1 MSDPA
6 SMIKMRPLRIMK
18 FGGTSVG
25 DASSIRR
32 VAEIVRNAADESD
45 LVVVVSAMAGV
56 TNKLIEAAARSEAGD
71 LSAAEAIFAAL
82 RAQHDSA
89 LNSLVQCPG
98 PRTAIHSKMQDCYEQ
113 GEQLCKRGQSLRELS
128 LKDRD
133 LISSLGERL
142 CAPLVAAALTASGVE
157 SEAID
162 ATEIVVTDSCHGA
175 ANPCVDATRERCQER
190 IEKLLQ
196 QGIVPVVTGF
206 IGATSEGVLTTL
218 GRGGSDYSATILG
231 AALGADEVIIW
242 TDVDGLMTADPRT
255 VAEACT
261 IPEISYR
268 EAAELARFGA
278 KVLHPKTLRA
288 LTQCGIPLWI
298 RNTFAPHLPGTRIT
312 PAGPAI
318 PGVVKGLTAMLRC
331 EAAQEPGH
339 KSEEED
345 ATLDATAAI
354 LTVVGTDI
362 HGTGAAARMLG
373 ALSLA
378 QVNVVAMFE
387 GAHGCSLSVVIARTD
402 KTTALAA
409 LHREFQLGETL
420 WPALSA
426 ASPAVATAAPYYQSE
441 PAPADGD

>member
-1 MSDPA
+1 MSDQ
-6 SMIKMRPLRIMK
+6 SLMIKIRPLQILK

-45 LVVVVSAMAGV
+45 LVVVVSAMSGV
-56 TNKLIEAAARSEAGD
+56 TNSLLEAAARAEAGD
-71 LSAAEAIFAAL
+71 LTAARAIFMAL
-82 RAQHDSA
+82 RVQHESA
-89 LNSLVQCPG
+89 LNSLVQCPEQ
-98 PRTAIHSKMQDCYEQ
+98 RTAIHSKMQDCYEQ
-113 GEQLCKRGQSLRELS
+113 GERLCKRAEALRELS
-128 LKDRD
+128 LRDRD

-142 CAPLVAAALTASGVE
+142 SAPLVAAALMAYAVR
-157 SEAID
+157 SEAIE
-162 ATEIVVTDSCHGA
+162 ATEIIITDSCHGA
-175 ANPCVDATRERCQER
+175 ANPCMDATRERCAGRVDE
-190 IEKLLQ
+190 LLE
-196 QGIVPVVTGF
+196 QGIVPVITGF
-206 IGATSEGVLTTL
+206 IGATPDGVLTTL

-242 TDVDGLMTADPRT
+242 TDVNGLMTADPRV

-312 PAGPAI
+312 PAGPVI
-318 PGVVKGLTAMLRC
+318 QGGVKGLTAMVHC
-331 EAAQEPGH
+331 EAAGEPGH
-339 KSEEED
+339 RNAED
-345 ATLDATAAI
+345 ITHDPSAAI
-354 LTVVGTDI
+354 VTAVGMDI
-362 HGTGAAARMLG
+362 RSTEAAARMLG

-387 GAHGCSLSVVIARTD
+387 GASGCSVSVVVGGKD
-402 KTTALAA
+402 KTAALVT
-409 LHREFQLGETL
+409 LHREFQLGEL
-420 WPALSA
+420 SWPALSA

-441 PAPADGD
+441 PAPAEGD

>member
-1 MSDPA
+1 MSDQA
-6 SMIKMRPLRIMK
+6 SMTKMRPLQIMK

-25 DASSIRR
+25 DASCIRR
-32 VAEIVRNAADESD
+32 VAEIVRNAAHESD
-45 LVVVVSAMAGV
+45 LVVVVSAMSGV

-71 LSAAEAIFAAL
+71 LRAAQAIFTAL

-89 LNSLVQCPG
+89 LHTLVQCPEQ
-98 PRTAIHSKMQDCYEQ
+98 RRAIRNKMQNCYEQ
-113 GEQLCKRGQSLRELS
+113 GQQLCKRAEALRELS
-128 LKDRD
+128 LRD
-133 LISSLGERL
+133 HDSISSLGERL
-142 CAPLVAAALTASGVE
+142 CAPLVAAALIAYEVR

-175 ANPCVDATRERCQER
+175 ANPSVDSTRERCQGRMDE
-190 IEKLLQ
+190 LLQ

-206 IGATSEGVLTTL
+206 IGATPEGVLTTL

-242 TDVDGLMTADPRT
+242 TDVNGLMTADPR
-255 VAEACT
+255 VVDKACT

-268 EAAELARFGA
+268 EAAELAHFGA

-298 RNTFAPHLPGTRIT
+298 RNTFAPHLAGTKIT

-318 PGVVKGLTAMLRC
+318 HGGVKGLTAMLRC
-331 EAAQEPGH
+331 EVTQDPAH
-339 KSEEED
+339 KRGED
-345 ATLDATAAI
+345 IALDSTAAI
-354 LTVVGTDI
+354 VTIVGMDVRSTE
-362 HGTGAAARMLG
+362 AAARMLG

-387 GAHGCSLSVVIARTD
+387 GASGCSVSVVVAGKD
-402 KTTALAA
+402 KTAA
-409 LHREFQLGETL
+409 LVALHHEFQLGKVS

-426 ASPAVATAAPYYQSE
+426 ASPAVATAALYYQSE

>member
-1 MSDPA
+1 
-6 SMIKMRPLRIMK
+6 MK

-25 DASSIRR
+25 DASCIRR
-32 VAEIVRNAADESD
+32 VTAIVRNAALESD
-45 LVVVVSAMAGV
+45 LVVVVSAMSGV
-56 TNKLIEAAARSEAGD
+56 TNKLIEAAERSEAGD
-71 LSAAEAIFAAL
+71 LSAAQAIFTAL

-89 LNSLVQCPG
+89 LHILIQSPEQRRAVL
-98 PRTAIHSKMQDCYEQ
+98 TKMQDCYEP
-113 GEQLCKRGQSLRELS
+113 GERLCKRADLLRELS

-142 CAPLVAAALTASGVE
+142 CAPLVAAALRAYGVK
-157 SEAID
+157 SEAVE

-175 ANPCVDATRERCQER
+175 ANPCMGATRERCEDR
-190 IEKLLQ
+190 IERLLKR
-196 QGIVPVVTGF
+196 GIVPVVTGF
-206 IGATSEGVLTTL
+206 IGATPEGLLTTL

-242 TDVDGLMTADPRT
+242 TDVDGLMTADPR
-255 VAEACT
+255 VVDKART

-288 LTQCGIPLWI
+288 LAQCGIPLWI

-318 PGVVKGLTAMLRC
+318 QGGVKGLTAMLRY
-331 EAAQEPGH
+331 EVAQDPAH
-339 KSEEED
+339 KREED
-345 ATLDATAAI
+345 AALDPTAAI
-354 LTVVGTDI
+354 LTVVGMDI
-362 HGTGAAARMLG
+362 RGTGAAARMLG

-387 GAHGCSLSVVIARTD
+387 GASGCSLSVVVAGKD
-402 KTTALAA
+402 KTAALVT
-409 LHREFQLGETL
+409 LHREFQLGQVS
-420 WPALSA
+420 WPALPA
-426 ASPAVATAAPYYQSE
+426 ASPAVAAAAPYYQPE

>member
-1 MSDPA
+1 
-6 SMIKMRPLRIMK
+6 MK

-25 DASSIRR
+25 DASCIRR
-32 VAEIVRNAADESD
+32 VAAIVRNAARESD
-45 LVVVVSAMAGV
+45 LVVVVSAMSGV
-56 TNKLIEAAARSEAGD
+56 TNKLLEAAARSEAGD
-71 LSAAEAIFAAL
+71 LSAAQAIFTDL

-89 LNSLVQCPG
+89 LDMLIQSPEQRRAVL
-98 PRTAIHSKMQDCYEQ
+98 TKMQDCYEE
-113 GEQLCKRGQSLRELS
+113 GERLCKRADLLRELS

-142 CAPLVAAALTASGVE
+142 CAPLVAAALRAYGVK
-157 SEAID
+157 SEAIE
-162 ATEIVVTDSCHGA
+162 ATEIIVTDSCHGS
-175 ANPCVDATRERCQER
+175 ANPCMGATRERCEGRIDGLLER
-190 IEKLLQ
+190 
-196 QGIVPVVTGF
+196 GIVPVVTGF
-206 IGATSEGVLTTL
+206 IGATPEGVLTTL

-231 AALGADEVIIW
+231 AALGAHEVFIW
-242 TDVDGLMTADPRT
+242 TDVDGLMTADPR
-255 VAEACT
+255 VVDKACT

-288 LTQCGIPLWI
+288 LAQCGIPLWI

-318 PGVVKGLTAMLRC
+318 QGGVKGLTSMLRC
-331 EAAQEPGH
+331 EVAPDPAR
-339 KSEEED
+339 KRDED
-345 ATLDATAAI
+345 AALNPTAAI
-354 LTVVGTDI
+354 LTVVGMDI
-362 HGTGAAARMLG
+362 RGTGAAARMLG

-387 GAHGCSLSVVIARTD
+387 GASGCSLSVVVAGKD
-402 KTTALAA
+402 KTAA
-409 LHREFQLGETL
+409 LVTLHRDFQLGETS

-426 ASPAVATAAPYYQSE
+426 DSPAVASAAPYYQPE

>member
-6 SMIKMRPLRIMK
+6 SMIKMRPLQILK

-32 VAEIVRNAADESD
+32 VVEIVRNAADESD
-45 LVVVVSAMAGV
+45 LVVVVSAMGGV
-56 TNKLIEAAARSEAGD
+56 TNKLIEAAKRSEVSD
-71 LSAAEAIFAAL
+71 RSAAEAIFAAL
-82 RAQHDSA
+82 RDQHDSA
-89 LNSLVQCPG
+89 LNNLVQSPQQ
-98 PRTAIHSKMQDCYEQ
+98 RRAIHSKMQDCYEQ
-113 GEQLCKRGQSLRELS
+113 GEQLCKSGQTMGELS

-142 CAPLVAAALTASGVE
+142 CAPLVAAALTASGVK

-162 ATEIVVTDSCHGA
+162 ATEILVTDSCHGA
-175 ANPCVDATRERCQER
+175 ANPCMDATRERCQEQ
-190 IEKLLQ
+190 IEKLLL

-242 TDVDGLMTADPRT
+242 TDVDGLMTADPRA

-318 PGVVKGLTAMLRC
+318 RGGVKGLTAMVHC
-331 EAAQEPGH
+331 EAAGEPTHGNA
-339 KSEEED
+339 ED
-345 ATLDATAAI
+345 ITHDPSAAI
-354 LTVVGTDI
+354 VTAVGMDI
-362 HGTGAAARMLG
+362 RSTEAAARMLG

-387 GAHGCSLSVVIARTD
+387 GASRCSVSVVVASKD
-402 KTTALAA
+402 KTAA
-409 LHREFQLGETL
+409 LVALHHEFQLGEIV
-420 WPALSA
+420 WPVISA
-426 ASPAVATAAPYYQSE
+426 AGPAVATAAPYYQSE
-441 PAPADGD
+441 PTPAEGD